1 MARRGRPAADLLGS
15 HDELA
20 ATQSRLPA
28 LRRQTSLS
36 PHDLRHSGAL
46 RGAIGNQATTRRLT
60 GPVQAKPLPAWR
72 SELAR
77 DDDTTPHEHAA
88 RGVQGPGA
96 ALPHL
101 RELQPLF
108 GEHDLSGVRAHVGE
122 AARSACAATGAAAY
136 ATGDRVAFADASP
149 SLHTVAH
156 EAAHVLQQRAG
167 VRLSGALGRAGDAYE
182 RHADRVADAV
192 TQRRPVAAMFPAVAA
207 PVSGRPAVQRLMS
220 REQLI
225 EKAGEPK
232 ADTFGGYHH
241 RSKLYKALL
250 TELDGYA
257 AWANLP
263 IPRPGPLH
271 TLGHDRVETALQ
283 AVKAACDAFIT
294 RFDGLTGLAAYTDS
308 VEAGRVGEVK
318 ALRARA
324 VQELAWLP
332 LVHGNQ
338 DYVGMS
344 WREALPKAEVDRR
357 ARPVRERIEGLA
369 AGRVGID
376 EIRDEILGLDD
387 IEVKQALL
395 HDRGLWE
402 IVGRSLDASEALI
415 LAAVL
420 LDRALVWW
428 DGSGPDAATGF
439 QIKRGGDFSL
449 WMLDNNERSEHRPDR
464 RTGSMNCWEGVLYSM
479 YVAGVVSYATLRDL
493 HQRAAEAGV
502 AAQAAGAVE
511 LEQNPELLR
520 EGIIQKRLEH
530 QIVDTRETVEQWYE
544 EKIKDNPKMQA
555 NYKANLARTLGN
567 DAYYFQLAESLGAHG
582 ARQWHPGDAPPPA
595 GDVVFFA
602 GDSVDKV
609 GEKWRI
615 AHVCISL
622 GRRSAH
628 GTDIMNFGVASGGHT
643 IWGCTTIE
651 EGLAH
656 KYSKG
661 YKVMYGPSPLL
672 GAV

>member
-1 MARRGRPAADLLGS
+1 MARRGRPAADLVGS

-20 ATQSRLPA
+20 ATQSPG

-60 GPVQAKPLPAWR
+60 GPVQARPLAAWR

-77 DDDTTPHEHAA
+77 GDETTPHEHAA
-88 RGVQGPGA
+88 RGVDGPGA

-108 GEHDLSGVRAHVGE
+108 GEHDLSGVRAHLGE

-167 VRLSGALGRAGDAYE
+167 VRLRGDLGRAGDAYE
-182 RHADRVADAV
+182 RHADLVADAV
-192 TQRRPVAAMFPAVAA
+192 TQRRPVAAMFPAGTT

-220 REQLI
+220 RAQLV

-257 AWANLP
+257 AWADLP
-263 IPRPGPLH
+263 IARPGPLQ
-271 TLGHDRVETALQ
+271 TLGHDRVEAALQ
-283 AVKAACDAFIT
+283 AVKTACDAFIT
-294 RFDGLTGLAAYTDS
+294 RFDGLTGLAAYNDS

-318 ALRARA
+318 AVRARA
-324 VQELAWLP
+324 VQELGWLP
-332 LVHGNQ
+332 LCHGKQ

-357 ARPVRERIEGLA
+357 AQPLRERIEGLA
-369 AGRVGID
+369 GGRISID

-387 IEVKQALL
+387 IEVKQALAR
-395 HDRGLWE
+395 DRGLWE
-402 IVGRSLDASEALI
+402 IVGRSLDAREALI

-420 LDRALVWW
+420 LDRALVWE
-428 DGSGPDAATGF
+428 DGSGPDPAAGF
-439 QIKRGGDFSL
+439 QILRKGDFSL
-449 WMLDNNERSEHRPDR
+449 WMLDNNERSEHRPDLQ
-464 RTGSMNCWEGVLYSM
+464 TGTMNCWEGVLFSM
-479 YVAGVVSYATLRDL
+479 YVAGLVSYQVLRDL

-502 AAQAAGAVE
+502 AAQESGTAR
-511 LEQNPELLR
+511 LEQEPELLR
-520 EGIIQKRLEH
+520 EGIIQKRIERR
-530 QIVDTRETVEQWYE
+530 VWDTRETVEQWYE
-544 EKIKDNPKMQA
+544 EKVKDDAKLQA
-555 NYKANLARTLGN
+555 SFKANLGKSMGN
-567 DAYYFQLAESLGAHG
+567 DAYYAQLAESLGAHG
-582 ARQWHPGDAPPPA
+582 AKQWRPGDAPPPA

-602 GDSVDKV
+602 GDSPDKI

-615 AHVCISL
+615 SHVCISL
-622 GRRSAH
+622 GRRSEH

-643 IWGCTTIE
+643 IWGCSTIE

-656 KYSKG
+656 KYRNG

-672 GAV
+672 AAV